1 MNGSQFKEWR
11 VLSGMS
17 QTEVSKLLGYGNPSR
32 ICQMETSDKNINK
45 RTVMMIKVIDAFPQV
60 KEFMLAQ

>member
-1 MNGSQFKEWR
+1 MNGSEFKQWR
-11 VLSGMS
+11 MLNNMS

-32 ICQMETSDKNINK
+32 ICQMESSEKSINK
-45 RTVMMIKVIDAFPQV
+45 RTVIMIKVLDAFPQV

>member
-1 MNGSQFKEWR
+1 MNGSEFKQWR
-11 VLSGMS
+11 LLNNMS

-45 RTVMMIKVIDAFPQV
+45 RTVTMIKVIDAFPQV
-60 KEFMLAQ
+60 KEFILAQ

>member
-1 MNGSQFKEWR
+1 
-11 VLSGMS
+11 MS

-45 RTVMMIKVIDAFPQV
+45 RTVTMIKVIDAFPQV
-60 KEFMLAQ
+60 KEFILAQ